1 MRYAI
6 MMLRFLGDK
15 MKKVNLS
22 ISLITQ
28 SEHEE
33 YNLTGEIDEKF
44 NRLTYVEPSTNI
56 HIVID
61 KNANQMI
68 RESDHYRVVL
78 YFKEDERIE
87 ILLKEESKKGTVEIK
102 TKIYEISESHFHVKY
117 RLLPSNEEVE
127 YIVNSEEVKE

>member
-1 MRYAI
+1 

-61 KNANQMI
+61 KSAKQMI
-68 RESDHYRVVL
+68 RESDHYRMVL

-87 ILLKEESKKGTVEIK
+87 ILLKEEAAISHSYFRRCSVNI
-102 TKIYEISESHFHVKY
+102 TKFH
-117 RLLPSNEEVE
+117 RFILL
-127 YIVNSEEVKE
+127 